1 MANLKTLTAQQIN
14 EALSITNVI
23 KYTGVAVILLTVLY
37 NVLTFGFVRS

>member
-1 MANLKTLTAQQIN
+1 MANLKTFTAQQIN

-37 NVLTFGFVRS
+37 NILNTGFVPS